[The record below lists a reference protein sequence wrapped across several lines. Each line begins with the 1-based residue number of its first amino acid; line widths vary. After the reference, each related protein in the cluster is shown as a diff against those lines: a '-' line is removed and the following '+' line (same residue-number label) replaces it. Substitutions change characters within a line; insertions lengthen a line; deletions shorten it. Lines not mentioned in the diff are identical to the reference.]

1 MEMKIGDAVSVVD
14 DLLQGIIVAAE
25 GRLFTIEDEH
35 GFRYQYSAAQLVPR
49 AKDLYENVPIRPK
62 KEPRKASSKKHNH
75 QPLMLDLHFDNL
87 VPSSSKKYDAFERLF
102 MQRQKLVETIDFC
115 RRNNLKK
122 LEIVHGIGDGVLQ
135 QMVYDVL
142 DSQTNLEYHDKE
154 ILHHQ
159 SGAVMV
165 YLK

>member
-14 DLLQGIIVAAE
+14 DLLEGIIVAAD
-25 GRLFTIEDEH
+25 GRFFTIEDEH
-35 GFRYQYSAAQLVPR
+35 GFHYRYAATQLVPR
-49 AKDLYENVPIRPK
+49 TADLYENVPIRAK
-62 KEPRKASSKKHNH
+62 KEPVKTASKKHNH
-75 QPLMLDLHFDNL
+75 QPLVLDLHFDNV
-87 VPSSSKKYDAFERLF
+87 VPNSFKKHDAFERLF

-165 YLK
+165 YLR